1 MFRHQTY
8 ADLAIEYGK
17 TKRWA
22 YTQIHSYEL
31 PKKYHNPRAVTLVCD
46 TTFYGKRKDKL
57 ATVIFYDI
65 IEDELLLWRHVDSE
79 KSKYYK
85 EMLQELLSL
94 GYTVNAVTI
103 DGKRGLNTVFK
114 VYPTQM
120 CHFHQ
125 RKIVDRYITKNPKLE
140 ASIELQKL
148 LDRLTKTTEARF
160 KNKLLNW
167 HSKYEDFL
175 NEMTIN
181 YDTGEATFTHY
192 KLRAAYASLCSN
204 LDYLFTYK
212 NLPNLSIPNTTNHL
226 DGGKFSDLKNRIRVH
241 RGLSKELKKK
251 VVDFFMLNNG
261 KKF

>member
-1 MFRHQTY
+1 
-8 ADLAIEYGK
+8 
-17 TKRWA
+17 
-22 YTQIHSYEL
+22 
-31 PKKYHNPRAVTLVCD
+31 V
-46 TTFYGKRKDKL
+46 
-57 ATVIFYDI
+57 
-65 IEDELLLWRHVDSE
+65 LLWKHVDSE

-85 EMLQELLSL
+85 EVLQELLSL

-103 DGKRGLNTVFK
+103 DGKRGLNTVLK
-114 VYPTQM
+114 GYPVQM

-125 RKIVDRYITKNPKLE
+125 KKIVDRYITKNPKLE
-140 ASIELQKL
+140 ASIELQEIL
-148 LDRLTKTTEARF
+148 TRLTKTTETRF

-167 HSKYEDFL
+167 HIKYEDFL
-175 NEMTIN
+175 NEMTVN
-181 YDTGEATFTHY
+181 YETGAATYTHY
-192 KLRAAYASLCSN
+192 KLRAAYTSLCSN

-241 RGLSKELKKK
+241 RGLSKSLKKK